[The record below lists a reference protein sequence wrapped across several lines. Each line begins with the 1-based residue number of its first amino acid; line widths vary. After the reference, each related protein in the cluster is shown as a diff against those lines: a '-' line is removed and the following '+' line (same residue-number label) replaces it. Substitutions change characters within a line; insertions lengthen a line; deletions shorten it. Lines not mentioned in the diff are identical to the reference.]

1 MARSK
6 QKTIGL
12 FIFRITV
19 SIMLMVHGVQK
30 LDILL
35 SSDLQFSDPIGLGST
50 LTLIL
55 VLIAEIF
62 CPIFIIIGYKTR
74 FASIG
79 PIILM
84 LVVVFIVKAGNPF
97 EVREVALLYLVSY
110 ITIGLLGP
118 GKLSIDKN

>member
-6 QKTIGL
+6 QKIIGL

-74 FASIG
+74 LASIG